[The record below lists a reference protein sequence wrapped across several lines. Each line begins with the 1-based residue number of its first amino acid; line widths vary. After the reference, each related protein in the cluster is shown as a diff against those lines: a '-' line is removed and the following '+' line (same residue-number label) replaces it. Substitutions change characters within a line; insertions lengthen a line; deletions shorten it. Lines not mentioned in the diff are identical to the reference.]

1 MRLKKVFAGA
11 LAAAMLVC
19 AVAVPAFAAEEV
31 EQENGLTSSYVQMN
45 IPYADFYKAAG
56 VDNASEIDA
65 VTSATRN
72 KTRAGNLAAGSY
84 HVNADGSDITGVSFP
99 VKVLTPWALKN
110 AKQVTDADS
119 YDITVTLKGK
129 ESTTTYT
136 GADALFENE
145 SYAYYKLSE
154 TPAYYITAWYNLL
167 SGKWEFGKVHA
178 TETTVEGTTVELNT
192 NGHHATYEMKI
203 SGFDLDYK
211 ANKVYGVV
219 SEPPPMAARWPAS
232 CDQYLARHRAGLQ
245 YGRDLSCLHHRQDC
259 YSNHLLH
266 RRRCVCSAGQ
276 RSVVKSRATA

>member
-31 EQENGLTSSYVQMN
+31 EQENCLTSSYVQMN

-72 KTRAGNLAAGSY
+72 KPRA
-84 HVNADGSDITGVSFP
+84 

-211 ANKVYGVV
+211 ANKVYGAVLTTADGSEYGLRHLANIWHGTKLGLNADDPYFASIIGKTVTQITFYASDGVYVLPV
-219 SEPPPMAARWPAS
+219 SVA
-232 CDQYLARHRAGLQ
+232 L
-245 YGRDLSCLHHRQDC
+245 
-259 YSNHLLH
+259 
-266 RRRCVCSAGQ
+266 
-276 RSVVKSRATA
+276 